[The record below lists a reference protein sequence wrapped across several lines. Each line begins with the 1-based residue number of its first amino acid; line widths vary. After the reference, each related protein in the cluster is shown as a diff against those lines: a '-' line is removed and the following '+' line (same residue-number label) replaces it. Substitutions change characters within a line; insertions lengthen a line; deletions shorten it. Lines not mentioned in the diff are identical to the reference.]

1 MRHSVN
7 PNTPGTGSPKDMG
20 SPKKLALILQL
31 VLYIKHNHDINQNFS
46 VSLSR
51 RREIAKQVVLL
62 VNGKAV
68 NYACCIRRAS
78 ARLFKSTQKV
88 NIMEK
93 YCISIDWLQTFC
105 HAAPISEG
113 NYSSRGY
120 NFAVK
125 KENHETA
132 QFRDIFT
139 VYYKSHPAATIQ
151 QTPRTSVINPRATCV
166 KLSNR
171 ILYCGQYINIL
182 YAIQESLSMQYKG
195 ITRLD
200 LCYDC
205 NRLHDGRDTGRFI
218 RQFVANEPMQ
228 PGHIIRNGSSRF
240 TLHGTRTNSSIA
252 SLNSIRWGSS
262 NAKIGAYCYDKTLEL
277 TEIKDKPWIRKMWEE
292 NGIEYDIDETRL
304 SHLLPKERKN
314 QTENN
319 GLSEYVKKRVWRFE
333 ISIKCEG
340 TDVLNMSTG
349 ELFRLSP
356 LYLEHAPQVEKLFYI
371 YAAKVFDFRINTGQ
385 KQIRNYKK
393 LQLFESVPVITS
405 KPFYCSTAADTGRM
419 EKICYNKLQRLAR
432 EYTNLSEPRQLGL
445 ISAMEFLQELQGK
458 KSQTLHAQRYTQ
470 YLNNLQGSKFINYED
485 VAYFGALETAAQARR
500 EINSDDLYN
509 IIFEYPPIPQEEL
522 QYLFTPEPDYTP
534 NEYTW

>member
-1 MRHSVN
+1 
-7 PNTPGTGSPKDMG
+7 
-20 SPKKLALILQL
+20 
-31 VLYIKHNHDINQNFS
+31 
-46 VSLSR
+46 
-51 RREIAKQVVLL
+51 
-62 VNGKAV
+62 
-68 NYACCIRRAS
+68 
-78 ARLFKSTQKV
+78 
-88 NIMEK
+88 MEK

-113 NYSSRGY
+113 SYSSRGY
-120 NFAVK
+120 KFLVK

-132 QFRDIFT
+132 QFRNIFT

-151 QTPRTSVINPRATCV
+151 QNPRTSVINPRATCV

-182 YAIQESLSMQYKG
+182 YAIQEALSMNYKG

-205 NRLHDGRDTGRFI
+205 NNLHDGRDPGRFI

-240 TLHGTRTNSSIA
+240 TLHGTRSNSSIA
-252 SLNSIRWGSS
+252 SLNSIRWGSPS
-262 NAKIGAYCYDKTLEL
+262 AKIGAYCYDKTLEL
-277 TEIKDKPWIRKMWEE
+277 TEIKDKPWIRKVWEE
-292 NGIEYDIDETRL
+292 NGIEYDIDTPSL
-304 SHLLPKERKN
+304 SNISPKERKK

-356 LYLEHAPQVEKLFYI
+356 LYLEHAPQISKLFYI

-385 KQIRNYKK
+385 KQVRNYKK

-405 KPFYCSTAADTGRM
+405 KPYYCSAAADTGRM
-419 EKICYNKLQRLAR
+419 EKICYNKLQKLAK
-432 EYTNLSEPRQLGL
+432 EYTDLSEPRRLGL
-445 ISAMEFLQELQGK
+445 LSAMEFLQELQGK
-458 KSQTLHAQRYTQ
+458 KTQTLHAQHYTQ
-470 YLNNLQGSKFINYED
+470 YLNSLCGQRFLAHD
-485 VAYFGALETAAQARR
+485 DLMYFGALEAAARARR
-500 EINSDDLYN
+500 DISADDLYN
-509 IIFEYPPIPQEEL
+509 LFFEYPPITFDEVKEL
-522 QYLFTPEPDYTP
+522 YSNIPDLTP
-534 NEYTW
+534 NEFLW